1 MIPLRPSRSALV
13 LGSLA
18 LCLLPGTGPAL
29 SRAAP
34 PSDPAVALVAAGT
47 PVAPADSARRAYR
60 RWRKRRIALRRIVE
74 RPNSFYS
81 SILVK
86 NQEDRTRWGRIDL
99 SRVHPVN
106 REEVQRLLARADALG
121 VDTLSARERVF
132 LESLTDLS
140 FGARPGGRIRS
151 GACNRGRDCRAFR
164 C

>member
-1 MIPLRPSRSALV
+1 MV
-13 LGSLA
+13 FW
-18 LCLLPGTGPAL
+18 
-29 SRAAP
+29 
-34 PSDPAVALVAAGT
+34 AAGFAIG
-47 PVAPADSARRAYR
+47 VVGALLLRRAYR

-140 FGARPGGRIRS
+140 FGARPGGRTPTRFAPPP
-151 GACNRGRDCRAFR
+151 GACRAPGAGPAGS
-164 C
+164 

>member
-1 MIPLRPSRSALV
+1 MMLWAVGLAVLLACAL
-13 LGSLA
+13 G
-18 LCLLPGTGPAL
+18 
-29 SRAAP
+29 
-34 PSDPAVALVAAGT
+34 
-47 PVAPADSARRAYR
+47 ARVWYR

-106 REEVQRLLARADALG
+106 REEVERLLARADALG
-121 VDTLSARERVF
+121 VDALSARERVF

-140 FGARPGGRIRS
+140 FGARPGGRTPTRFAPPPS
-151 GACNRGRDCRAFR
+151 ACRAPGAGPAGS
-164 C
+164 